1 MGTKRIGLAR
11 MEALIENLKRDLSVG
26 AMSIS
31 GMTGGITTTG
41 DLDVGHIK
49 SHMVRPTYT
58 AVTTVSADGA
68 LVKNTLNFVTDTG
81 TSAYTLP
88 AASASTKGDYILVK
102 YNAIIANTNVHKY
115 GTSGEFFGV
124 QSNVVGSTAQ
134 ANGSVYALITAP
146 NGTTNDFL
154 NLTGATNA
162 GPGIGSELEFW
173 YDGDQWC
180 VFGTL
185 MSSGTGAAAAVTAA
199 FANS

>member
-1 MGTKRIGLAR
+1 MGTKRVGLAR
-11 MEALIENLKRDLSVG
+11 IEALVEALNRDLALGASSV
-26 AMSIS
+26 
-31 GMTGGITTTG
+31 IT
-41 DLDVGHIK
+41 VGHIK

-58 AVTTVSADGA
+58 AVTTISADGA

-88 AASASTKGDYILVK
+88 TAANSTKGDHILVK
-102 YNAIIANTNVHKY
+102 YNAIIGNTAVHKY

-124 QSNVVGSTAQ
+124 QSNVVKSEDQ
-134 ANGSVYALITAP
+134 PNGSSFGLVTAP
-146 NGTTNDFL
+146 NGTSNDFL

-180 VFGTL
+180 VFGRL
-185 MSSGTGAAAAVTAA
+185 MSSGTGAGADVTAA
-199 FANS
+199 FADS

>member
-11 MEALIENLKRDLSVG
+11 IEALMENLKRDLDLGTDSV
-26 AMSIS
+26 
-31 GMTGGITTTG
+31 MTF
-41 DLDVGHIK
+41 GHIK

-58 AVTTVSADGA
+58 AATTVSAAGA
-68 LVKNTLNFVTDTG
+68 LVKNTLNFVTDTDAA
-81 TSAYTLP
+81 AYTLP
-88 AASASTKGDYILVK
+88 TAANSTKGDYILVR
-102 YNAIIANTNVHKY
+102 YNAILGNTEVHKF

-124 QSNVVGSTAQ
+124 QSNVLVSEDQ
-134 ANGSVYALITAP
+134 PNGACFGLVTAP

-173 YDGDQWC
+173 FDGDQWC
-180 VFGTL
+180 VFAKL
-185 MSSGTGAAAAVTAA
+185 MSSGTGAGADVSAA

>member
-11 MEALIENLKRDLSVG
+11 VEALVEALNRDLALGASSV
-26 AMSIS
+26 
-31 GMTGGITTTG
+31 IT
-41 DLDVGHIK
+41 VGHIK

-58 AVTTVSADGA
+58 AVTTVSADTA
-68 LVKNTLNFVTDTG
+68 LVKNTLNFVTDVNACTV
-81 TSAYTLP
+81 TLP
-88 AASASTKGDYILVK
+88 TAANSTKGDHILVR
-102 YNAIIANTNVHKY
+102 YNAILADGEVHKY

-124 QSNVVGSTAQ
+124 QSNVVGSGNAV
-134 ANGSVYALITAP
+134 NGNVFALITAP

-173 YDGDQWC
+173 FDGDQWC
-180 VFGTL
+180 VFAKL
-185 MSSGTGAAAAVTAA
+185 MSSGTGAGADVSAA

>member
-11 MEALIENLKRDLSVG
+11 VEALVENLKRDLDLGTDSV
-26 AMSIS
+26 
-31 GMTGGITTTG
+31 MTF
-41 DLDVGHIK
+41 GHIK

-58 AVTTVSADGA
+58 AATTVSAAGA
-68 LVKNTLNFVTDTG
+68 LVKNTLNFVTDTDG
-81 TSAYTLP
+81 AAYTLP
-88 AASASTKGDYILVK
+88 TAANSTKGDHILVR
-102 YNAIIANTNVHKY
+102 YNAILADGEVHKY

-124 QSNVVGSTAQ
+124 QSNVVGSGNAV
-134 ANGSVYALITAP
+134 NGNVFALITAP